1 MNTLL
6 AATSGATLVGCLFIV
21 IATGA
26 AVYFFMKKNCAEERA
41 NSAEERATSFQQMQT
56 IIFEEIK
63 NVREL
68 VTIRKNFT
76 SMISF
81 SDDKKIPLLNVHM
94 PGSDRKFLMNY
105 AGTITCGCDLDKIRI
120 KREETTGNRVKI
132 VVPHSQI
139 LDIYANVNSFQIH
152 HQETG
157 ILADNFVIQ
166 DQHELIKADLE
177 KEHKRALNEGL
188 LERAD
193 ENIRQMLMSIVERRG
208 LNSGFEVEVVFTDS
222 DAPALLDSPQ
232 NLLR

>member
-1 MNTLL
+1 MNAFLS
-6 AATSGATLVGCLFIV
+6 TSAATLVGCLFLV

-26 AVYFFMKKNCAEERA
+26 AVYFFMKKNRAEERA
-41 NSAEERATSFQQMQT
+41 NSFEQMQT

-68 VTIRKNFT
+68 ITVRKNFT

-81 SDDKKIPLLNVHM
+81 SDDKKIPLLDVHM

-120 KREETTGNRVKI
+120 TRDASNHVKI
-132 VVPHSQI
+132 IVPHSQI

-152 HQETG
+152 HQDTG
-157 ILADNFVIQ
+157 IFADNFKIE
-166 DQHELIKADLE
+166 DQHELIKKDLE
-177 KEHKRALNEGL
+177 NERQKALREGL
-188 LERAD
+188 IERAD
-193 ENIRQMLMSIVERRG
+193 KNIQQMLTSIVERRG
-208 LNSGFEVEVVFTDS
+208 LNSGYEVEIVFTNS
-222 DAPALLDSPQ
+222 DAPKLLSSIQ